1 MQAIYD
7 FLYEPGIPLQAMG
20 FAVGIWLILS
30 HGFALVKP
38 DLVSNHLR
46 SFPRNESL
54 GIPLVIFGFIWA
66 FILWSCMDLG
76 EFFKIERPVQF
87 VIVGVCVGMIL
98 YVREF
103 IAVRALGFL
112 LILVAAPILDS
123 AFLKEPQSR
132 LLLVAFAYV
141 IAVKGM
147 FWVGMPYLLRD
158 QIQWV
163 LREKSRLTIAAGAGV
178 VYGVAILVFAILYW

>member
-38 DLVSNHLR
+38 DLVSTHLR

-147 FWVGMPYLLRD
+147 FWVGMPYILRD

-178 VYGVAILVFAILYW
+178 VYGVAILVCAILYW